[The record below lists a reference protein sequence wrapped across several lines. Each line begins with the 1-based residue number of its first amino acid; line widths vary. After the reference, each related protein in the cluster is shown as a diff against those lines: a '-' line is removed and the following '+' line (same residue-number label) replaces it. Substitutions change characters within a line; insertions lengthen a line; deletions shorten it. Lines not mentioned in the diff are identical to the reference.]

1 VGRTAR
7 AGRVGRSVTM
17 VTPNQ
22 VLLLKA
28 IEGETKVEME
38 ELKVDEERVA
48 EILLQVNTT
57 VREADIELGE
67 QDWDERR
74 NINKRKKIILQGK
87 NPEKVAKAKKAK
99 LEAKRKR
106 AKQERQENK
115 KGKVFSG

>member
-1 VGRTAR
+1 
-7 AGRVGRSVTM
+7 M
-17 VTPNQ
+17 
-22 VLLLKA
+22 
-28 IEGETKVEME
+28 
-38 ELKVDEERVA
+38 
-48 EILLQVNTT
+48 
-57 VREADIELGE
+57 READIELGE

-115 KGKVFSG
+115 KGKVLSG